1 MTLLITI
8 RSTLE
13 QPLNI
18 KNILY
23 SLRNRLEKLTKS
35 SHFYLFLQ
43 LVNIN
48 YIFSNNVRIL
58 SIYFIKSV
66 RCNKFNLSFS
76 TITWTTWPIY
86 FIGYYI
92 RTKWQSNSLNEI
104 NRQNI
109 ITLSNKTVINLFFKK
124 FNISFRSCT

>member
-48 YIFSNNVRIL
+48 YIFSDNVRIL

>member
-48 YIFSNNVRIL
+48 YIFSDNVRIL

-124 FNISFRSCT
+124 VNISFRSCT

>member
-35 SHFYLFLQ
+35 SLFYLFLQ

-48 YIFSNNVRIL
+48 YIFSDNVRIL

-109 ITLSNKTVINLFFKK
+109 MTLSNKTVINLFFKK